1 MQEKINMI
9 RNLVAD
15 WLRRLERRVRQC
27 EPQKNDGARLTL
39 GEAKLQRAAADFE
52 NARMWRLHEKVK
64 EKYTGWDNNRKI
76 KNSELIERAQEKLD
90 ELKLCPDNLW
100 TQAEDIA
107 NYMNFIWHRNKE
119 RASA

>member
-1 MQEKINMI
+1 MQEKINKI

-27 EPQKNDGARLTL
+27 EPERNWGDRLTI
-39 GEAKLQRAAADFE
+39 GEAKLQRAVADFE
-52 NARMWRLHEKVK
+52 NARTWRLHEKK
-64 EKYTGWDNNRKI
+64 KRGYKGWDKSI
-76 KNSELIERAQEKLD
+76 PTKELLWKAQQKLD